1 MSESTHQIMA
11 RLEQLSSDIHAER
24 EPQLLRGTIK
34 NLRKTRTTHDFMF
47 TQADRNRMGAASVAA
62 AMEGLG
68 GLAIGLAGSAMDITD
83 EADLLEFELDGKPI
97 RAWVWWSVFQDG
109 DDVEIVAEP
118 MGDIWQAYGIRRLT
132 DKMLALHPHCSRGRY
147 AHYKTTLYWLI
158 KTYTPLFS
166 ISFLISFYFI
176 LEKNNH
182 INYYDLISFYTP
194 AFLLSFSFSGI
205 IAWRI
210 ARKYKGFVELAERI
224 FTVFGWKD
232 VKNIDLPAITKKNKR
247 PGDPAALGTLFFRY

>member
-1 MSESTHQIMA
+1 MKESTHQVRA
-11 RLEQLSSDIHAER
+11 RLEQLSGDIHAER

-47 TQADRNRMGAASVAA
+47 TQTDRNRMGMASVAA

-68 GLAIGLAGSAMDITD
+68 GLAIGLARSAMDTTD

-97 RAWVWWSVFQDG
+97 RAWVWCSVFQDG

-118 MGDIWQAYGIRRLT
+118 MGDVWQAYGIRRIE
-132 DKMLALHPHCSRGRY
+132 DKIIALHPHCSRGRF
-147 AHYKTTLYWLI
+147 AHFKASIRWYLIIYIIIFFAFFFISIVYSIINKYSLYPVFAGI
-158 KTYTPLFS
+158 IYV
-166 ISFLISFYFI
+166 FI
-176 LEKNNH
+176 GGGA
-182 INYYDLISFYTP
+182 IY
-194 AFLLSFSFSGI
+194 GI
-205 IAWRI
+205 IAWRVS
-210 ARKYKGFVELAERI
+210 RKFMGFVELAERI

-232 VKNIDLPAITKKNKR
+232 VKNIDLPAITKKNKM

>member
-1 MSESTHQIMA
+1 MSESTHEIRE
-11 RLEQLSSDIHAER
+11 RLERLSSDIHAER

-47 TQADRNRMGAASVAA
+47 TQADRNKMGAGAVIAA
-62 AMEGLG
+62 AEGLG
-68 GLAIGLAGSAMDITD
+68 GLAVGLAGSAMDTSE
-83 EADLLEFELDGKPI
+83 EADLLEFELNGKPI

-118 MGDIWQAYGIRRLT
+118 MGDVWQAYGIRRPA
-132 DKMLALHPHCSRGRY
+132 DKILALHPHCSRGRY
-147 AHYKTTLYWLI
+147 AHYKASLKWYLIGFSFVFSLLLIFTIINMIVKNDNDAGTLL
-158 KTYTPLFS
+158 
-166 ISFLISFYFI
+166 FLIAVGLFGGGGIY
-176 LEKNNH
+176 
-182 INYYDLISFYTP
+182 
-194 AFLLSFSFSGI
+194 GI
-205 IAWRI
+205 IAWRVS
-210 ARKYKGFVELAERI
+210 RKFMGFVELAERI

>member
-24 EPQLLRGTIK
+24 EPQLLRGTIR

-47 TQADRNRMGAASVAA
+47 TQADRNKMGAGAVIAA
-62 AMEGLG
+62 AEGLG
-68 GLAIGLAGSAMDITD
+68 GLAVGLAGSAMDTSE

-109 DDVEIVAEP
+109 DDVEIVAES
-118 MGDIWQAYGIRRLT
+118 MGNIWQAYGIRRT
-132 DKMLALHPHCSRGRY
+132 ADRIIALHPHCSRGRHSHWRASMKLYIKYFASFVVIFTSIFIGY
-147 AHYKTTLYWLI
+147 ALFNGVGNWYGLMAVSLSGGLTVLI
-158 KTYTPLFS
+158 
-166 ISFLISFYFI
+166 I
-176 LEKNNH
+176 L
-182 INYYDLISFYTP
+182 
-194 AFLLSFSFSGI
+194 GI
-205 IAWRI
+205 ISYRI
-210 ARKYKGFVELAERI
+210 SNKFMGFVELAERI

-232 VKNIDLPAITKKNKR
+232 VKNIDLPAITKKNKK